1 MKSFTFFMHNIY
13 AMGGTVKSISQLA
26 NALAE
31 KGHPVTIISVFRGAD
46 KPYFKLHK
54 DINIKVLIDYRM
66 KPSNINAIIANR
78 IKKYTPFLKPKQLSQ
93 YEPGLNQFSSYVEK
107 KMIKAIKH
115 VSTDVLI
122 GTRASFNILIA
133 KYQNKKVTTI
143 AMEHMNFNAHDTKY
157 QNQIINAYR
166 EINKVTTLTSADRDI
181 YQSELKTT
189 VYVIPNIIDN
199 KRIAS
204 QKKNII
210 IAAGRLEYEKGFDL
224 LLESIRLIQDDLR
237 HLNYVLHLYGDGQ
250 EKDSLIQFINQYHLQ
265 DIVELYPST
274 PKLDQ
279 KLAQSKI
286 TVVPSRNEGFGMVL
300 LEAMAQDNIVI
311 SFGGNTGPDS
321 IIKNG
326 KNGYLVEHDDTS
338 QLAKRIDLTMHNDS
352 ELQYIINEGR
362 HTLENYTAE
371 AVYKDFMKMF
381 S

>member
-13 AMGGTVKSISQLA
+13 SMGGTVKSISQLA
-26 NALAE
+26 NVLAE
-31 KGHPVTIISVFRGAD
+31 KGHSVTIISIFR
-46 KPYFKLHK
+46 KTNEPYFYLHK
-54 DINIKVLIDYRM
+54 NIKIKILIDYRA
-66 KPSNINAIIANR
+66 KPSNLVAMAANR
-78 IKKYTPFLKPKQLSQ
+78 INKYTPLLSPKHLSQ
-93 YEPGLNQFSSYVEK
+93 YESGIDQFSSYVEK
-107 KMIKAIKH
+107 KMIKAIKQ
-115 VSTDVLI
+115 VSSDVLV
-122 GTRASFNILIA
+122 GTRASFNILIS
-133 KYQNKKVTTI
+133 KYHNKKVTTV
-143 AMEHMNFNAHDTKY
+143 AMEHMDFNAYSPKY
-157 QNQIINAYR
+157 QQQIIRAYR
-166 EINKVTTLTSADRDI
+166 DVNKVITLTPADQGN
-181 YQSELKTT
+181 YQSKLKTP

-311 SFGGNTGPDS
+311 SFAGNTGPDS
-321 IIKNG
+321 IIKKG
-326 KNGYLVEHDDTS
+326 ENGYLVEHDDTS